1 MSSLRNRLSVWLAL
15 VLVAAAALLA
25 AGLQH
30 FPRTLVEG
38 YVLSRLEHDAD
49 LLYAR
54 VHDAADTAMAAEAAQ
69 QAAGTVY
76 ALPLSGHYFRIVR
89 GELVIRSR
97 SLWDEDLPPMPAQA
111 AGRTP
116 PQDTDL
122 IARIIGPAG
131 QTLLAIERS
140 YPGVPGPWRIVVA
153 EDVSQ
158 ADAAI
163 AAFRRW
169 LLAGV
174 TLALVLLVWLQRR
187 LIVRGLA
194 PLESA
199 VDACRRLERGEA
211 STVSHDA
218 PAEVQP
224 MIDAVNRLVRHQSQ
238 RLTRIRHAAGNLSH
252 ALKTPM
258 AVLAQAADEA
268 DSHGDTA
275 LAKTMRAQLDAMRAT
290 IDRELNRARLAGGGA
305 PGAGFEARAQLK
317 ALAVALER
325 LHAGRDIAIEVDA
338 PDARLP
344 VDREDML
351 ELFGNLLDNAC
362 KWSRSRARIELRFAS
377 PADARTGQADRLFF
391 SVEDDGPG
399 APEGLLASLGTAGA
413 RADESRPG
421 HGLGLAIVAD
431 IVAQYG
437 GRIEY
442 GRSEALGG
450 LRVTGQLPL
459 GEAADPAA

>member
-1 MSSLRNRLSVWLAL
+1 MTSLRNRLSLWLAL
-15 VLVAAAALLA
+15 VLVAAAVLLSI
-25 AGLQH
+25 GLQRY
-30 FPRTLVEG
+30 PRELVEG

-54 VHDAADTAMAAEAAQ
+54 VHDATDATAAAEAAQ

-76 ALPLSGHYFRIVR
+76 ALPLSGHYFRIVH
-89 GELVIRSR
+89 GERAIRSR
-97 SLWDEDLPPMPAQA
+97 SLWDEELPPMPAPSTVA
-111 AGRTP
+111 PGIEAPGRV
-116 PQDTDL
+116 
-122 IARIIGPAG
+122 ARIAGPAN
-131 QTLLAIERS
+131 QTLLAIERT
-140 YPGVPGPWRIVVA
+140 YPGEPEPWRIVVA

-158 ADAAI
+158 VDEEI

-169 LLAGV
+169 LLIGV
-174 TLALVLLVWLQRR
+174 ALALALLLWVQRG

-211 STVSHDA
+211 TTLAREA

-224 MIDAVNRLVRHQSQ
+224 MIDAVNRLARHQSQ
-238 RLTRIRHAAGNLSH
+238 RLSRIRHAAGNLSH

-268 DSHGDTA
+268 ATRGDTA
-275 LAKTMRAQLDAMRAT
+275 LAATMRAQLDAMRAT
-290 IDRELNRARLAGGGA
+290 VDRELNRARLAGGGA
-305 PGAGFEARAQLK
+305 PGSGFEARAQLQ
-317 ALAVALER
+317 ALAAALER
-325 LHAGRDIAIEVDA
+325 LHAARGISIEVDA
-338 PDARLP
+338 PDTRLP

-362 KWSRSRARIELRFAS
+362 KWADSRVRLALRHEGTF
-377 PADARTGQADRLFF
+377 DTIDFR
-391 SVEDDGPG
+391 VEDDGPG
-399 APEGLLASLGTAGA
+399 VADALLASLGTAGA

-421 HGLGLAIVAD
+421 HGLGLAIVGD

-437 GRIEY
+437 GSIEY

-450 LRVTGQLPL
+450 LRASGHLSL
-459 GEAADPAA
+459 GEATDSSA

>member
-1 MSSLRNRLSVWLAL
+1 MSSLRNRLSLWLAL

-25 AGLQH
+25 AGLERY
-30 FPRTLVEG
+30 PRELVEG
-38 YVLSRLEHDAD
+38 YMLSRLEHDAD

-54 VHDAADTAMAAEAAQ
+54 VHDAADTAAAAEAAQ

-76 ALPLSGHYFRIVR
+76 RLPLSGHYFRVVR
-89 GELVIRSR
+89 GEFSIRSR
-97 SLWDEDLPPMPAQA
+97 SLWDEELPPMPAASPPQA
-111 AGRTP
+111 AGGTP
-116 PQDTDL
+116 DRV
-122 IARIIGPAG
+122 ARIAGPAG
-131 QTLLAIERS
+131 QTLLAIERT
-140 YPGVPGPWRIVVA
+140 YPGDPEPWRIVVA
-153 EDVSQ
+153 EDVSRI
-158 ADAAI
+158 DEAI

-174 TLALVLLVWLQRR
+174 ALALLLLLWVQRR

-199 VDACRRLERGEA
+199 VDACRRLERGETTPLEA
-211 STVSHDA
+211 RA

-224 MIDAVNRLVRHQSQ
+224 MIDAVNRLARHQSQ
-238 RLTRIRHAAGNLSH
+238 RLSRIRHAAGNLSH

-268 DSHGDTA
+268 ASRGDAA
-275 LAKTMRAQLDAMRAT
+275 LAATMRAQLDAMRAT
-290 IDRELNRARLAGGGA
+290 VERELNRARLAGGGT
-305 PGAGFEARAQLK
+305 PGSGFEARTQLQ
-317 ALAVALER
+317 ALAAALER
-325 LHAGRDIAIEVDA
+325 LHAARGVSIEIDA

-344 VDREDML
+344 ADREDML

-362 KWSRSRARIELRFAS
+362 KWAGSRVRIALRHEGATETLVF
-377 PADARTGQADRLFF
+377 G
-391 SVEDDGPG
+391 VEDDGPG
-399 APEGLLASLGTAGA
+399 VPDALLGSIGAAGA

-421 HGLGLAIVAD
+421 HGLGLAIVGD

-437 GRIEY
+437 GSIAY

-450 LRVTGQLPL
+450 LRVSGRLPL
-459 GEAADPAA
+459 GEAVDPAA